1 MGRTLTNKYQQPAG
15 NNHTSTYCLT
25 PGPCVLLI
33 KEVNQGIPEKTLL
46 KNQTY

>member
-1 MGRTLTNKYQQPAG
+1 MGRTLTNKYQQPAA

-25 PGPCVLLI
+25 PGPCILLI
-33 KEVNQGIPEKTLL
+33 KEVNQGHRKNLF